1 MTAVV
6 PWVRF
11 HLVLGHGSRRWF
23 PPFLVLALWSV
34 LAVQSLGPGF
44 GTAAA
49 MYPVAAIWA
58 AWTTIAL
65 GSVDDDPHH
74 GLLAAAAGSVAR
86 IHRLRAL
93 TVAVPGVAWAL
104 VMALLVGLLAP
115 VCTDAQRRSPAG
127 AQCDQPRP
135 LAALLALV
143 VLSAGVWAGIG
154 IGSLV
159 HRPILSSRA
168 VTLAGALALLAGMM
182 ILPPVQHTLLSIDRG
197 HRGPALVL
205 QAVTAVWAV
214 GAVLAASH
222 LAAHR
227 SR

>member
-6 PWVRF
+6 PWIRF

-23 PPFLVLALWSV
+23 PPFVLLALWSV
-34 LAVQSLGPGF
+34 LSVQALGPGF
-44 GTAAA
+44 GTAAG

-58 AWTTIAL
+58 AWTVIAL

-74 GLLAAAAGSVAR
+74 DLLAAAAGSVGR

-93 TVAVPGVAWAL
+93 TVAVPGLAWAV

-115 VCTDAQRRSPAG
+115 ACTEAQRRSPAV

-135 LAALLALV
+135 VAALLAV
-143 VLSAGVWAGIG
+143 AVLSAGVWAGIG

-159 HRPILSSRA
+159 HRPILRSRA
-168 VTLAGALALLAGMM
+168 VTLAAALFLLAAMM

-205 QAVTAVWAV
+205 QAVAAVWAV
-214 GAVLAASH
+214 GAVVAASH

-227 SR
+227 SP